1 VFAGFRQLL
10 FGEALTTKGRIPE
23 AQSYIRHAM
32 NLFEAKPNKSRYD
45 LAGRAESY
53 SALAETYE
61 ALAEHETS
69 PQNKATLLR
78 QARDWLQKSVAAW
91 QRDPT
96 HGSPDLWADARE
108 TMHGG
113 NSAGVKLL

>member
-1 VFAGFRQLL
+1 
-10 FGEALTTKGRIPE
+10 
-23 AQSYIRHAM
+23 M
-32 NLFEAKPNKSRYD
+32 NLFDAKPNKTRYD
-45 LAGRAESY
+45 LAGQAESY
-53 SALAETYE
+53 SALAEAYE
-61 ALAEHETS
+61 ALAEYETS
-69 PQNKATLLR
+69 PQKKATRLR
-78 QARDWLQKSVAAW
+78 QARDWLQESVAAW